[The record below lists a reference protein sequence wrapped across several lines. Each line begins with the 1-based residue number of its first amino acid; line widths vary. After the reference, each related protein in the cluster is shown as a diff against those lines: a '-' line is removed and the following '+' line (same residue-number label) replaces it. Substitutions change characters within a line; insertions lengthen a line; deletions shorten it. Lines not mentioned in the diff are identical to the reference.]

1 MCAGKGVITCTSS
14 NGNNIL
20 MHMKYS
26 KTFTDDTHSSDQDPD
41 SEAKTLQEAEDPF
54 NEKGS
59 ADAGDGFEANFEA
72 HFDANF
78 DDAFSGGAQSADI
91 NAELRGDDVQTPK
104 QVVGG
109 RASIPEE
116 LDSNQLARLQNLKE
130 SNA

>member
-1 MCAGKGVITCTSS
+1 MH
-14 NGNNIL
+14 IL
-20 MHMKYS
+20 HMVA
-26 KTFTDDTHSSDQDPD
+26 DDTHSSDQDPD
-41 SEAKTLQEAEDPF
+41 SEVKTLQEADDPF

-59 ADAGDGFEANFEA
+59 AADADDGFGANFEA
-72 HFDANF
+72 NFDANF
-78 DDAFSGGAQSADI
+78 DDAFAGGAQSADV
-91 NAELRGDDVQTPK
+91 NAELSVDDVQTPK